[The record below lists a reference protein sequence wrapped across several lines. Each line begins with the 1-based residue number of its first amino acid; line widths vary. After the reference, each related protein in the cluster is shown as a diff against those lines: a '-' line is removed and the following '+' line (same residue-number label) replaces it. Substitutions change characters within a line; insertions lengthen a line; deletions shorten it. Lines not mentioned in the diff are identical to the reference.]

1 MPAALAP
8 LCAGV
13 QQRLVAALR
22 EYRMLHMRG
31 MGPGIG
37 APAMGSSL
45 SPNSLV
51 LPERLKSLPLL
62 VLGACVGARHAFAA
76 LRRVPASTHQRTRL
90 ITCVPCAWA
99 TP

>member
-1 MPAALAP
+1 MSPCGPAERCSLLPHGAAM
-8 LCAGV
+8 

-22 EYRMLHMRG
+22 EYRMLHTRG

-37 APAMGSSL
+37 ARGMGSSL

-62 VLGACVGARHAFAA
+62 TLGAWRRGREPWAAHAC
-76 LRRVPASTHQRTRL
+76 R
-90 ITCVPCAWA
+90 
-99 TP
+99 